1 MQSWFQNDTT
11 EIYSTYNEGKSA
23 VAVRFAR
30 TLKTKIYKRITLV
43 PKNGYIDNLHRMFNK
58 CYNTYHRAIKVKPI
72 NAEDNSYIHFGK
84 EVNDKD
90 PKFKINDHV
99 RISKYKKHFCYR
111 IFSKEYTPDWSEKI
125 FVIKI
130 TAP

>member
-1 MQSWFQNDTT
+1 MQSWFQDDTT

-23 VAVRFAR
+23 VAVKFAR

-99 RISKYKKHFCYR
+99 RISKYKKHFC
-111 IFSKEYTPDWSEKI
+111 
-125 FVIKI
+125 
-130 TAP
+130 

>member
-1 MQSWFQNDTT
+1 
-11 EIYSTYNEGKSA
+11 
-23 VAVRFAR
+23 
-30 TLKTKIYKRITLV
+30 
-43 PKNGYIDNLHRMFNK
+43 MFNK

-99 RISKYKKHFCYR
+99 RTSKYKKHFC
-111 IFSKEYTPDWSEKI
+111 
-125 FVIKI
+125 
-130 TAP
+130 